1 MRRKALDNKRKKLPL
16 RHLAG
21 SFFFLSEAILHQSA
35 EGRRRTQVNI
45 LNKMRIFT

>member
-16 RHLAG
+16 RLAG

-35 EGRRRTQVNI
+35 EGRGRTQEND